1 MKKILYYFIQGLF
14 YIAPIGVTIYVLYQ
28 IFVFI
33 DSLFIEVFNPHIPG
47 LGLVITIVAVT
58 ILGFIGSRVI
68 SQPLMIMLNKFIIKL
83 PVIKDLYIPLKD
95 FFSALI
101 GKEKKFNSPVLVK
114 VNNISNL
121 EKIGFITQNDLTDLG
136 VEGKKVAVYF
146 PHSYAFSGE
155 LFIVPAESI
164 KQLNISSSI
173 AMKFILTGGAVK
185 QFNNDLKTEV

>member
-28 IFVFI
+28 IFIFI
-33 DSLFIEVFNPHIPG
+33 DSLFFEIIKPHIPG
-47 LGLVITIVAVT
+47 LGLIITIVAVT
-58 ILGFIGSRVI
+58 ILGFVGSRVI
-68 SQPLMIMLNKFIIKL
+68 SQPLMSMLNKFIIKL
-83 PVIKDLYIPLKD
+83 PVIKDLYVPLKD

-101 GKEKKFNSPVLVK
+101 GKEKKFNTPVLVK

-121 EKIGFITQNDLTDLG
+121 EKIGFITQTDLTDLG
-136 VEGKKVAVYF
+136 IEGKKVSVYF

-155 LFIVPAESI
+155 LYIVPSESV
-164 KQLNISSSI
+164 KQLNISSAV

-185 QFNNDLKTEV
+185 QFNNDIKTEI